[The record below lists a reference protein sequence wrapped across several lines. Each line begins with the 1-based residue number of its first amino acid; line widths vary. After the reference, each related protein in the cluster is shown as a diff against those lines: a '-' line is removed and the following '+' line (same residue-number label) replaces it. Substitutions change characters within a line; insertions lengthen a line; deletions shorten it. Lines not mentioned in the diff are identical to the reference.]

1 VLDLE
6 RRKAM
11 NRALAKAIAFQAQG
25 NSSAARNWADRLV
38 RMVTEEFLTE
48 VPRVAGSTK

>member
-1 VLDLE
+1 
-6 RRKAM
+6 M
-11 NRALAKAIAFQAQG
+11 NQALAKAIAFQAQG

-48 VPRVAGSTK
+48 ASSVAGSAK